1 MLETTKLVINST
13 FRHLLGVAIILE
25 FRANHRQ
32 LGKSWGDL
40 GLNILGNIGHIYICI
55 HIIIYISLS
64 HAFTGPSFALVA
76 PLCHLYRS
84 LGSRTQK
91 SYLTCL
97 LSKPICFPCCAH
109 VPLDFLS
116 RKPIQWRTFFTGK
129 ILSKSCSIYSSVLLQ
144 SNVTVHVL
152 KEIPHYSRQSIPKC
166 QFPGTYIHC
175 LNMSNLDK
183 NVYVRIQGSKIPRFA
198 QSC

>member
-1 MLETTKLVINST
+1 MVNYGTIVINYGTICMVEPTKLVINST

-64 HAFTGPSFALVA
+64 HAFTVPSFALVA

-84 LGSRTQK
+84 SGSRTQK
-91 SYLTCL
+91 IQS
-97 LSKPICFPCCAH
+97 PISHACF
-109 VPLDFLS
+109 
-116 RKPIQWRTFFTGK
+116 
-129 ILSKSCSIYSSVLLQ
+129 Q
-144 SNVTVHVL
+144 S
-152 KEIPHYSRQSIPKC
+152 
-166 QFPGTYIHC
+166 QFVSLAAPVCH
-175 LNMSNLDK
+175 
-183 NVYVRIQGSKIPRFA
+183 
-198 QSC
+198 